1 MVGVKGFCGLLLN
14 PCDMYILI
22 SHLIAVVL
30 FVCLFVFVYVADQKE
45 FLL

>member
-1 MVGVKGFCGLLLN
+1 MVGVKGFYGLLLN

-22 SHLIAVVL
+22 SHFECCGFVFLFFF
-30 FVCLFVFVYVADQKE
+30 FVCVADQKV